1 MRKTNLSEWLFS
13 VALSLGQ
20 SHGRIGS
27 SKRKWRV
34 NPISASMVLAA
45 FLVTAVSAGATDT
58 LPVIHEF
65 AGGNGGNSPNWLI
78 QASDGN
84 FYGTTYLGVGT
95 GHARWAVHDYIHFTS
110 AEPQPL
116 FLRRLLHQRGR
127 RVRRLSVR
135 HSPWEQQQPEPIALQ
150 DQ

>member
-13 VALSLGQ
+13 VALSPAQ
-20 SHGRIGS
+20 THGRIVS

-45 FLVTAVSAGATDT
+45 FLFTAASAGATDT
-58 LPVIHEF
+58 FTVIHKF

-95 GHARWAVHDYIHFTS
+95 VFQVTPAGQFTTIFLLPPQNPNRFFYGDYFTS
-110 AEPQPL
+110 
-116 FLRRLLHQRGR
+116 
-127 RVRRLSVR
+127 VV
-135 HSPWEQQQPEPIALQ
+135 
-150 DQ
+150 